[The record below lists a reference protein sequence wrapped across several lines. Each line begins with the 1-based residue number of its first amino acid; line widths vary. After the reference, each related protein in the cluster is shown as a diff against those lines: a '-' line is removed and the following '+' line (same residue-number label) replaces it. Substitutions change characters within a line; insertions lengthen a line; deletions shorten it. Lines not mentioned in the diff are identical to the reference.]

1 VKLTLERLERTPAY
15 TSGRLLIDGAF
26 ECWVL
31 EDPVREGPKVHGET
45 AIPEGTYAVRITH
58 SHRFGRPMPQ
68 IMDVPGFEGIRIHA
82 GNTVE
87 DTEGCLLV
95 GNKRAAAT
103 VFESRAAFKALYA
116 KLEDAKDRQEPII
129 LEITHTEEPVA

>member
-1 VKLTLERLERTPAY
+1 VVKLRLERLDREPAY
-15 TSGRLLIDGAF
+15 TSGRLLVDEVF

-45 AIPEGTYAVRITH
+45 AIPEGTYAVLLTF
-58 SHRFGRPMPQ
+58 SNRFQKVMPQ

-87 DTEGCLLV
+87 QTEGCLLV
-95 GNKRAAAT
+95 GNKRAGAT
-103 VFESRAAFKALYA
+103 IIDSRAAYKALFN
-116 KLEDAKDRQEPII
+116 KLQDAHDRQEPITI
-129 LEITHTEEPVA
+129 EVMHAEVA